1 MQNFVFRYQKICYT
15 YDIAFYQE
23 LLEDVLYM
31 GILIALL
38 IWLLILVAIV
48 VKFRREGNVAQ
59 QRLFS
64 VFLIIWAILAIVY
77 YDVLMLTTGGFSA
90 ENATQWHQYLP
101 VVLFSICAGI
111 GTYFLMMTF
120 IKSRKKEEAA
130 NNKQKKGSGKK
141 SSKKK

>member
-1 MQNFVFRYQKICYT
+1 
-15 YDIAFYQE
+15 
-23 LLEDVLYM
+23 M

-120 IKSRKKEEAA
+120 IKSRKKEEATG
-130 NNKQKKGSGKK
+130 NKQKKGSGKK

>member
-1 MQNFVFRYQKICYT
+1 
-15 YDIAFYQE
+15 
-23 LLEDVLYM
+23 M
-31 GILIALL
+31 GILIALI

-48 VKFRREGNVAQ
+48 VKFRRDGNTSH

-64 VFLIIWAILAIVY
+64 IFLIIWAILAIVY
-77 YDVLMLTTGGFSA
+77 YDVLMLTTGGFAA

-120 IKSRKKEEAA
+120 RKFHKESPEDDT
-130 NNKQKKGSGKK
+130 KTKKKTEKK